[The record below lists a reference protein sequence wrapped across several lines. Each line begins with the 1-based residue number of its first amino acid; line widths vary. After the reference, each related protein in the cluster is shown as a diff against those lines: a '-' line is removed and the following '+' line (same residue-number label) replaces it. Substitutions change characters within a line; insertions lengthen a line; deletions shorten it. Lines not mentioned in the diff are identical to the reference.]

1 MHEAQS
7 LSDRGKARIAERAAH
22 AGVKQYRGPV
32 QAAVYPACENSQR
45 LVVGA
50 GSPLLPLINGQ
61 ISRLDDE
68 LGT

>member
-1 MHEAQS
+1 
-7 LSDRGKARIAERAAH
+7 
-22 AGVKQYRGPV
+22 
-32 QAAVYPACENSQR
+32 
-45 LVVGA
+45 VVGA